1 MSELTFECVI
11 DRELYEFSDKKYINI
26 AVDEDTVRKINRIQ
40 YVSVNIN
47 PLVGNILKVKVP
59 FRYRKLEVEVTGGG
73 DRTVYDLKKGD
84 FVSSITVNCC
94 GVWKVAEISGYAW
107 KVTSINTV

>member
-1 MSELTFECVI
+1 MTELTFECVI

-26 AVDEDTVRKINRIQ
+26 AVDENTVQRINRIQ
-40 YVSVNIN
+40 YISVNIN

-59 FRYRKLEVEVTGGG
+59 FRYRKLEVEVVG
-73 DRTVYDLKKGD
+73 DRTVYELKKGD
-84 FVSSITVNCC
+84 FVSAITVKCC

-107 KVTSINTV
+107 KVTSIAT